1 MEMQMEFIRRLP
13 TPQELMEQF
22 PIDDRVKKIKVE
34 RDKAIANIMTG
45 KDNRFLLVIGP
56 CSADNEEAV
65 LDYVHRL
72 VPVQE
77 QVKDKIFIVPRS
89 IRASR
94 ARSASAT
101 RACFISRTRRARKT
115 CSAASSRS
123 AR

>member
-1 MEMQMEFIRRLP
+1 MEFIRKLP

-22 PIDDRVKKIKVE
+22 PIDDHVKKIKVQ
-34 RDKAIANIMTG
+34 RDKEIADIMTG

-77 QVKDKIFIVPRS
+77 QVKDKIFIVPRLYTS
-89 IRASR
+89 KP
-94 ARSASAT
+94 
-101 RACFISRTRRARKT
+101 RTIGIGYKGMLHQRIRRARRT